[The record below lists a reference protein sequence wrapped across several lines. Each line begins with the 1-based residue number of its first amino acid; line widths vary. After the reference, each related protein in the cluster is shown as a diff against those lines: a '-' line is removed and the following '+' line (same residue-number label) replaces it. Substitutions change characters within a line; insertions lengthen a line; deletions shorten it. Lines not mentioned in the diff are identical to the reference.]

1 MHTRDDFYKEKSYL
15 QRGHSRGK
23 SMNNA
28 SIESIN
34 PLRGS
39 SKNNMNINMNYTK
52 SK

>member
-1 MHTRDDFYKEKSYL
+1 MYSREEFYKEKSFY

-34 PLRGS
+34 PLRDS
-39 SKNNMNINMNYTK
+39 TKNNINMNYTK